1 MLILGAENGL
11 FLTGDVNELIWG
23 TIAFVLV
30 VGGLNWKAGP
40 AIKKAMV
47 GRTERIQNEMDAAET
62 LRTDA
67 EGERDR
73 IRAALADSDTEA
85 ARIVED
91 ARQTADKL
99 RADLSARADAAIVA
113 LRERGVNDIEAARR
127 QAESDLRIEV
137 SKLALGA
144 AEQVVHHNLDP
155 ATQQSLIEAYI
166 AQVGSTN

>member
-1 MLILGAENGL
+1 MMILGAENGL

-30 VGGLNWKAGP
+30 MGGLKWKAGP
-40 AIKKAMV
+40 AIRKAMV

-67 EGERDR
+67 EGERDQ

-91 ARQTADKL
+91 ARQTADRL

-113 LRERGVNDIEAARR
+113 LRERGANDIEAARR

-137 SKLALGA
+137 STLALGA
-144 AEQVVHHNLDP
+144 AEQVVNHNLDA